1 MNISLLF
8 SILLLLFLGDS
19 PEAARAATD
28 QWRQI
33 AKGLAVVEMQIPQ
46 KASVGDSRITVIRID
61 TAFYS
66 FDVFCAAASDS
77 VNRTVREWCEEF
89 GLTAAVN
96 AGMYAK
102 DYRTHVGYL
111 RKDSLLL
118 GLGFR
123 KDYKSVLASRPLRA
137 GLPSV
142 RLIDLECESFD
153 NITTAYGTVLQN
165 LRMISCHRRNVW
177 QQQNRRWST
186 VALGED
192 NDGHLLFILCR
203 SPYSVHDLNNIL
215 LALPLG
221 IKKAMYLEGGAPAS
235 LYLSAGSTVMERYGI
250 YDGAGSREEGLEII
264 HRLPNVIGI
273 KRRK

>member
-1 MNISLLF
+1 
-8 SILLLLFLGDS
+8 
-19 PEAARAATD
+19 
-28 QWRQI
+28 
-33 AKGLAVVEMQIPQ
+33 
-46 KASVGDSRITVIRID
+46 
-61 TAFYS
+61 
-66 FDVFCAAASDS
+66 
-77 VNRTVREWCEEF
+77 
-89 GLTAAVN
+89 
-96 AGMYAK
+96 MYAK